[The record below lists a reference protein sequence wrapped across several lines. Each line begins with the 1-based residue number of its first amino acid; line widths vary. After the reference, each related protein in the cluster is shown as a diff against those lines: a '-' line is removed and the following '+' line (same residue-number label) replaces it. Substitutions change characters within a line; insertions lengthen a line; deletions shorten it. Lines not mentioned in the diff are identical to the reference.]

1 MSEISIKKS
10 VVIQEGREAFV
21 NKSAIERFK
30 NDIREN
36 NQDKIKKGN
45 YFYFGWSHE
54 IISDNDKECVIRI
67 RKNDVKSDKKDN
79 SENRQ
84 ILRMKLK
91 QMQEDRKNPHQ
102 IKTAMRD
109 KVPEDVLGAYMEIKR
124 NKNIR
129 MPVPNPMEVLT
140 KQEEYRQVI
149 HTTVQSFGLFRGT
162 NNPIVN
168 YFRLLAK
175 HLGLPTHY
183 VPPQQPQQESQ
194 SNPFLEEL
202 KKQRESQVSTEVDDE
217 MKKIY
222 ESLGIEVPQ
231 EEKKPEEEIDD
242 EMKKI
247 YESLGI
253 QMNE

>member
-1 MSEISIKKS
+1 MSEISNKKS

-21 NKSAIERFK
+21 NKSAIDRFK

-36 NQDKIKKGN
+36 NQEKIAKGK
-45 YFYFGWSHE
+45 YFQYGWNHE
-54 IISDNDKECVIRI
+54 VVSENDKEIIIRI
-67 RKNDVKSDKKDN
+67 RKVDMKSDKKD

-84 ILRMKLK
+84 MLKLRLK
-91 QMQEDRKNPHQ
+91 QMQENRKNPHQ
-102 IKTAMRD
+102 IKTVMKD
-109 KVPEDVLGAYMEIKR
+109 KVPDDVLSAYMEIKR
-124 NKNIR
+124 NRNIK
-129 MPVPNPMEVLT
+129 MPVPNPLEVLS
-140 KQEEYRQVI
+140 KKEEFRPVI

-175 HLGLPTHY
+175 HLDLPTY
-183 VPPQQPQQESQ
+183 FVPPQQPQQDSQ
-194 SNPFLEEL
+194 SNPFLEQL
-202 KKQRESQVSTEVDDE
+202 KKQREGQVSTEVDDE
-217 MKKIY
+217 MRKIY
-222 ESLGIEVPQ
+222 ESLGIDVPQ

-253 QMNE
+253 QMS

>member
-1 MSEISIKKS
+1 MSETQKKS
-10 VVIQEGREAFV
+10 VVIQEGREAFL
-21 NKSAIERFK
+21 NKSSIERFK

-36 NQDKIKKGN
+36 NQDKLNKGN
-45 YFYFGWSHE
+45 YFHFGWNYE
-54 IISDNDKECVIRI
+54 IVSDSDKEVII
-67 RKNDVKSDKKDN
+67 RVKKVEIKSDKKD

-91 QMQEDRKNPHQ
+91 QMQENRKNPHQ
-102 IKTAMRD
+102 IKTAMKD
-109 KVPEDVLGAYMEIKR
+109 KVPEDLLGAYMEIKR
-124 NKNIR
+124 NKNIK
-129 MPVPNPMEVLT
+129 MPVPNPMEVLS
-140 KQEEYRQVI
+140 KQEEFRPLI

-162 NNPIVN
+162 NNPMVN

-202 KKQRESQVSTEVDDE
+202 KKQRDSQVSTEVDDEMRKIYESLGIDVPQEEKKPEEEVDDE

-222 ESLGIEVPQ
+222 ESLGI
-231 EEKKPEEEIDD
+231 
-242 EMKKI
+242 
-247 YESLGI
+247 
-253 QMNE
+253 QMGEN